1 MGHYTSKKQYA
12 SAKIN
17 PCICSKEDHI
27 LSYRGSNP
35 SVDCFLLFFFPKTI
49 KWLFPGTEY
58 NLN

>member
-35 SVDCFLLFFFPKTI
+35 SVDCFFLFFFF
-49 KWLFPGTEY
+49 LRQ
-58 NLN
+58 LNGYFQALNII